1 MIKGFTPQ
9 LAEGGKIKIG
19 GLGEARKSKNGNEFR
34 MPVKHDHFLV
44 TETERDPA
52 TSNFR
57 VRESVME
64 QLKKDD
70 DGQVREIP
78 IFVHSDEIE
87 EVFPTA
93 YALYSGRR
101 MQCRG
106 DGEEAMRKNDA
117 GVAVKVACPCDRL
130 VKRECKPHGTLHCSI
145 RVPGQGLAGAVYK
158 VRTTSEI
165 TIRRII
171 GSLIQIRQT
180 VGVLRGLPLVLCLK
194 PVDVNPGGVASK
206 VYVLHIEL
214 REENLIEVQRQAIE
228 SAKMRASVMRAYD
241 IDYKQLI
248 QGPGLDEDD
257 DEQDHLNQEYSPETV
272 NPGEVSVVTVE
283 SLTQKVREAGSAGA
297 QSVREKLGMGNAAP
311 PKQLEQPKPVASNQ
325 VAALPVSDRVK
336 SAFAWLGAKGL
347 KEKVVLGNIGRESL
361 ADVTDDDFAILRI
374 AVKAIQGGGKPE
386 LALIS
391 ACWASRGVRDDE
403 LAQIL
408 GRITIDEIDDH
419 DREALIRAAKYDDP
433 KRFLLGV
440 VGAEEKEAG

>member
-1 MIKGFTPQ
+1 MIKGFTPH

-19 GLGEARKSKNGNEFR
+19 GLGEARKSKSGNDFR
-34 MPVKHDHFLV
+34 LPVKFDHFIV
-44 TETERDPA
+44 TETERDPS
-52 TSNFR
+52 TGNFR
-57 VRESVME
+57 ERESVMSRLE
-64 QLKKDD
+64 KDH
-70 DGQVREIP
+70 DGLVREIP
-78 IFVHSDEIE
+78 IVVHSDEIE
-87 EVFPTA
+87 EIFPTA

-106 DGEEAMRKNDA
+106 DGETATRKNA
-117 GVAVKVACPCDRL
+117 NGGTSAVACPCDQL
-130 VKRECKPHGTLHCSI
+130 GKACKPHGTLHCSI

-194 PVDVNPGGVASK
+194 PVDVNPNGVAST

-248 QGPGLDEDD
+248 QPPGLDEDD

-272 NPGEVSVVTVE
+272 NPGEVSVVSVE

-361 ADVTDDDFAILRI
+361 ADVTDDDLAILRI

-391 ACWASRGVRDDE
+391 AWWASKGVRDDE

-408 GRITIDEIDDH
+408 GRMTIDEIDDH
-419 DREALIRAAKYDDP
+419 DREALIRSAKYNDP